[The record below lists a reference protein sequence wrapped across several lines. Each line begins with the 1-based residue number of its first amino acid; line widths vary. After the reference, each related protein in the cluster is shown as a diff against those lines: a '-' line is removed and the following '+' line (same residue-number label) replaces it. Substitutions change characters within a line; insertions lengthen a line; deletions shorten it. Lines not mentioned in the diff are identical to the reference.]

1 MNTKR
6 GDRALAVQV
15 PHIQNE
21 FDDSM
26 EALTKLGVDLPQ
38 VQSQVNTIAEVYLS
52 GHATVSP
59 SLSTQFG
66 KYIINL

>member
-1 MNTKR
+1 M
-6 GDRALAVQV
+6 AVHV
-15 PHIQNE
+15 PRIRNE
-21 FDDSM
+21 LDDSM

-59 SLSTQFG
+59 SLSTRFG
-66 KYIINL
+66 KYMANL